1 MTGILQ
7 TIEAVYE
14 NGLLRPLKPIQG
26 LDNQVY
32 VVLILRPDTER
43 TQEQSQTN
51 HSLRGKYRGYLSS
64 ADEFA
69 QSKQVE
75 KALER

>member
-1 MTGILQ
+1 
-7 TIEAVYE
+7 
-14 NGLLRPLKPIQG
+14 
-26 LDNQVY
+26 
-32 VVLILRPDTER
+32 VVLILNPDTER
-43 TQEQSQTN
+43 TREQSQTN

-69 QSKQVE
+69 QSKQAE

>member
-1 MTGILQ
+1 MTSILQ
-7 TIEAVYE
+7 TVEAVYE

-32 VVLILRPDTER
+32 VVLILNPDTER

-51 HSLRGKYRGYLSS
+51 HSLHGKYRGYLSS